1 MKSLCDSLWCKKRG
15 LLNLIASLICSLNA
29 KYACTI
35 HGIKS
40 KTNIYEHADIIIG
53 VSDKTIEAI
62 AMLRAAEY
70 AAAFDTDSWIYWE
83 QVILEIQK
91 LNQNPSL
98 DG

>member
-1 MKSLCDSLWCKKRG
+1 MQDNKSNTALT
-15 LLNLIASLICSLNA
+15 LISQ
-29 KYACTI
+29 Y
-35 HGIKS
+35 GD
-40 KTNIYEHADIIIG
+40 EAD
-53 VSDKTIEAI
+53 AI

-70 AAAFDTDSWIYWE
+70 AAVSDTDSWIYWE

>member
-1 MKSLCDSLWCKKRG
+1 MQDNNNNTALA
-15 LLNLIASLICSLNA
+15 LISQYGDEA
-29 KYACTI
+29 
-35 HGIKS
+35 
-40 KTNIYEHADIIIG
+40 
-53 VSDKTIEAI
+53 EAI

-70 AAAFDTDSWIYWE
+70 AATFDTDNWMYWE

>member
-1 MKSLCDSLWCKKRG
+1 
-15 LLNLIASLICSLNA
+15 
-29 KYACTI
+29 
-35 HGIKS
+35 
-40 KTNIYEHADIIIG
+40 
-53 VSDKTIEAI
+53 
-62 AMLRAAEY
+62 MLRAAEY

>member
-1 MKSLCDSLWCKKRG
+1 MQDNKNNTALA
-15 LLNLIASLICSLNA
+15 LISQYGDEA
-29 KYACTI
+29 
-35 HGIKS
+35 
-40 KTNIYEHADIIIG
+40 
-53 VSDKTIEAI
+53 EAI

-70 AAAFDTDSWIYWE
+70 AAAFDTDNWIYWE